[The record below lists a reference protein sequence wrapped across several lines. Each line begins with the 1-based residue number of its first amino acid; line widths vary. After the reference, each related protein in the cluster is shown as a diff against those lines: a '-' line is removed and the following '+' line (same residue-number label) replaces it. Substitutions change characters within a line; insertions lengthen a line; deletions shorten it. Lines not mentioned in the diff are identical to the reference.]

1 MPLSLFLLL
10 CLMIIKSAHASTETN
25 LTAGKTLT
33 LQSGRD
39 TSLTG
44 ALVTGDKV
52 VVDVGRD
59 FTLTSQQDQNHYD
72 SKQTSTSASAS
83 FSYGSGSGG
92 GGSLSLSQPICDQPE
107 GTLSVIKTM
116 SRNLKS
122 IDW

>member
-1 MPLSLFLLL
+1 M
-10 CLMIIKSAHASTETN
+10 
-25 LTAGKTLT
+25 
-33 LQSGRD
+33 
-39 TSLTG
+39 TG
-44 ALVTGDKV
+44 ALATGDKV

-72 SKQTSTSASAS
+72 SKQTSASASAS

>member
-1 MPLSLFLLL
+1 
-10 CLMIIKSAHASTETN
+10 MIIKSAHVSTETN

-39 TSLTG
+39 TTMTG
-44 ALVTGDKV
+44 ALATGDKV

-72 SKQTSTSASAS
+72 SKQTSASASAS